1 MVFVEITTN
10 IYRSLIFTAIRNLP
24 SVCLKRLSKSFGST
38 VKIRQKTPI
47 WALSQLGDNDN
58 KTKVVYYFYFISLR
72 QKKLARFKELIGTK
86 LDLLFLT
93 YMIPNR
99 SSRVDCFTL
108 YLSTS
113 FCSEK

>member
-47 WALSQLGDNDN
+47 WALSQLGDS
-58 KTKVVYYFYFISLR
+58 FLPIER
-72 QKKLARFKELIGTK
+72 ARDQ
-86 LDLLFLT
+86 DLQLVFL
-93 YMIPNR
+93 
-99 SSRVDCFTL
+99 
-108 YLSTS
+108 
-113 FCSEK
+113 